1 MAGVFGMELT
11 VMQLVL
17 WGTVLSGIC
26 LVAGAFIGI
35 VLAALMTTAK
45 EADKQ
50 SERLRK
56 GKNIDPSL
64 WF

>member
-1 MAGVFGMELT
+1 MELT

-26 LVAGAFIGI
+26 LAAGTFIGI
-35 VLAALMTTAK
+35 VLTALMTTAK

-56 GKNIDPSL
+56 GKSIDPSL